1 MPQDT
6 YRFAYEEANSELREI
21 ASQYESLRAR
31 KERVEQVLNALRPL
45 VTDAAMPEIRQEV
58 KQEIK
63 EIVATEKPTVDP
75 TPFLVQQ
82 AQEVIPEAAPAIPE
96 STPEPEPEPVFAA
109 EASSDPFQRRIDNAL
124 KHGFGARESKIL
136 PRALNGLLSR
146 A

>member
-21 ASQYESLRAR
+21 AGQYESLRAR

-45 VTDAAMPEIRQEV
+45 VTETALPEIKPEV

-63 EIVATEKPTVDP
+63 EIVAAEKQSVEPA
-75 TPFLVQQ
+75 PFLVQQ
-82 AQEVIPEAAPAIPE
+82 TEDVVPEAAPAIPE
-96 STPEPEPEPVFAA
+96 FTAEPEPEPVFAA

-124 KHGFGARESKIL
+124 KHGFGSRESKIL